1 VTCAG
6 VDEISVDASDKA
18 ADAVR
23 PAAHGGRNGPLFGR
37 PATRRCTVVTR
48 PGEYGAAANVINVE
62 APDASRLRDVLR
74 DAELMRETFE
84 VFADDDDDGA

>member
-1 VTCAG
+1 M
-6 VDEISVDASDKA
+6 
-18 ADAVR
+18 
-23 PAAHGGRNGPLFGR
+23 
-37 PATRRCTVVTR
+37 TR